1 MTGVLKSASLWA
13 RSSMVEQWPFKPLV
27 KGSSPFALTV
37 FVYIGFPLKNPINDG
52 ELMAYTIKTRISHW
66 LKNSLNYK

>member
-27 KGSSPFALTV
+27 KGSSPFALTQVLLSGGLFDFKSPAKNGV
-37 FVYIGFPLKNPINDG
+37 FEEIIRGIYINQTKYD
-52 ELMAYTIKTRISHW
+52 K
-66 LKNSLNYK
+66 